1 MNTIHSSA
9 VQKYEILKLN
19 PQIKKKR
26 HNYKKF
32 NKNQLEILNKEF
44 LKVKKYIFYKFI
56 I

>member
-1 MNTIHSSA
+1 MNTSA
-9 VQKYEILKLN
+9 VQKYEILKTK

-44 LKVKKYIFYKFI
+44 SKVKIYIFYNI
-56 I
+56 AR